1 MSDPGGPLNG
11 MTVLKVGVFMAA
23 PYATMQLADLGA
35 RVIKVENPAAPDS
48 VRTTGPFLEG
58 QSSPFAR
65 LNRNK
70 ESVALDL
77 KSPAGRGAFLRLAT
91 TADAVVENLRPG
103 PSTGSAS
110 TIPPSAGSTAG

>member
-11 MTVLKVGVFMAA
+11 MTVLEVGVLMAA